1 MTHPDNRTALMGVP
15 AATPGTNDPWVLTAA
30 LASLRIDAT
39 VNQWFGSGPGWGD
52 GSPVLPDGW
61 WLGDVSGVASS
72 PAGEIYAFQRGR
84 SADPVLVYDRSG
96 RLLRSWGRGELPVPH
111 GIRLGPDG
119 DVWVTDT
126 DLHQVVRYHPD
137 GERVFALGRAGVA
150 GLGEA
155 MFDMPTDVAFGADG
169 QVYVS
174 DGYGNARVVVFDEGG
189 TYQGEW
195 GRPGTG
201 ESEFDTAHS
210 VAVGP
215 DGRVYVSDRGNAR
228 IQVFDAGGQFLRAW
242 THLGYTQGITFAP
255 NGECWLVSQTHSA
268 AGRVFRV
275 DPDSGEILAWLDSPG
290 HMLDVAAW
298 GDIFCASLMGNVI
311 QWQRGA

>member
-1 MTHPDNRTALMGVP
+1 M
-15 AATPGTNDPWVLTAA
+15 
-30 LASLRIDAT
+30 ASASSR
-39 VNQWFGSGPGWGD
+39 
-52 GSPVLPDGW
+52 
-61 WLGDVSGVASS
+61 SGV
-72 PAGEIYAFQRGR
+72 
-84 SADPVLVYDRSG
+84 
-96 RLLRSWGRGELPVPH
+96 
-111 GIRLGPDG
+111 
-119 DVWVTDT
+119 
-126 DLHQVVRYHPD
+126 
-137 GERVFALGRAGVA
+137 RAEA
-150 GLGEA
+150 GLSEA
-155 MFDMPTDVAFGADG
+155 MFDMPTDVAFGG
-169 QVYVS
+169 NGLVYVS
-174 DGYGNARVVVFDEGG
+174 DGYGNARVVVFDERG

-215 DGRVYVSDRGNAR
+215 DERVYVSDRGNAR
-228 IQVFDAGGQFLRAW
+228 IQVFDAGGRFLRAW
-242 THLGYTQGITFAP
+242 THLGYTQGITFAR

-311 QWQRGA
+311 QWNAGHDVALVKLLGLVRGATASDVLGRLPPAEGMRGLVVSEVVDDACPGPGRRRIRRALAGRPSGLDRAGGSSTPPGG